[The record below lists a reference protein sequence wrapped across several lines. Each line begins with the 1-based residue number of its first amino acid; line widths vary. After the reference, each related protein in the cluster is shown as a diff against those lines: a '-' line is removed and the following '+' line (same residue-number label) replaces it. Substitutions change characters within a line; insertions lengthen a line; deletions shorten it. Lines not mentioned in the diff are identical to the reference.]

1 MAKKL
6 PISSDNSTGNSLNI
20 ISRKINKT
28 PNIKIKLYDSTN
40 KPVDNY
46 AELKKNFQENK
57 LDIILTFSVNK
68 LEAEIE
74 EEEFPVAVYM
84 LKNRDS
90 EEKYLENKKEALIE
104 NLCQTK
110 LEVGDEKIEFEDK
123 EKNLNNLDRIKCLIK
138 KAPSD
143 SADKKDLDIKI
154 TADSQE
160 YTIHTK
166 NIRLFAYFNLPKKI
180 EYDELITFP
189 SPPKKPES
197 F

>member
-20 ISRKINKT
+20 ISRKISKT
-28 PNIKIKLYDSTN
+28 PSIKIKLYDSTN

-57 LDIILTFSVNK
+57 LDIILTFSVNE
-68 LEAEIE
+68 LEVEIE

-104 NLCQTK
+104 NLC
-110 LEVGDEKIEFEDK
+110 
-123 EKNLNNLDRIKCLIK
+123 
-138 KAPSD
+138 
-143 SADKKDLDIKI
+143 
-154 TADSQE
+154 
-160 YTIHTK
+160 
-166 NIRLFAYFNLPKKI
+166 
-180 EYDELITFP
+180 
-189 SPPKKPES
+189 
-197 F
+197 